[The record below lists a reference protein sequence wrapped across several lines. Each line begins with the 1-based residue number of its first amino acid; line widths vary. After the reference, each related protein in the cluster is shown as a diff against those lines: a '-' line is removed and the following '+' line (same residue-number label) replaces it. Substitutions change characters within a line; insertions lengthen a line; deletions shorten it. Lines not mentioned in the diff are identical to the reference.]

1 MKRII
6 CINLMVQLIYGN
18 MQFLCLNPYLKEV
31 KFLFCN
37 ILKMNGYGTIGF
49 ALDMNINK
57 E

>member
-1 MKRII
+1 
-6 CINLMVQLIYGN
+6 MVQLIYGN
-18 MQFLCLNPYLKEV
+18 VQFLCLNPYLKEV

-37 ILKMNGYGTIGF
+37 ILKKNGYGPIRS